1 VAPPPAD
8 GSRGCVATIRRPVR
22 GAGHIVWHGLS
33 ASGVGWVGGLGGLVG
48 AVHCH
53 LNEERGRLTLDDD
66 SD

>member
-33 ASGVGWVGGLGGLVG
+33 ASGVGRVGGLGGLVG
-48 AVHCH
+48 ATH
-53 LNEERGRLTLDDD
+53 LCNTNIFNNGDGAN
-66 SD
+66 